1 MRAPPGGGPAGD
13 SVEAPHI
20 KMPKEKPL
28 NLWAQ
33 TLKSQ
38 QLARDTALL
47 QQAQQAG
54 GRKAKLAKAQELRA
68 KALTNPGSALAK
80 PSTTH
85 DMLSS
90 LDDILAAEAA
100 KPKPR
105 AKAAARASAEHRAAL
120 ELHTAYAGGAGNPL
134 AALRKHISSL

>member
-1 MRAPPGGGPAGD
+1 
-13 SVEAPHI
+13 
-20 KMPKEKPL
+20 MPKEKPL
-28 NLWAQ
+28 NLWTQ

-68 KALTNPGSALAK
+68 KAVSKPVSALAK
-80 PSTTH
+80 SSTTL

-105 AKAAARASAEHRAAL
+105 AKPAARASAEHRASL
-120 ELHTAYAGGAGNPL
+120 ELHAAYAGGAGNPL